1 MEWLPLAHDKDKSQA
16 VVNAVVNLQYEMR
29 GIS

>member
-1 MEWLPLAHDKDKSQA
+1 MEWIPLTHNKDKSQA
-16 VVNAVVNLQYEMR
+16 VVNAVMNLPYEMR